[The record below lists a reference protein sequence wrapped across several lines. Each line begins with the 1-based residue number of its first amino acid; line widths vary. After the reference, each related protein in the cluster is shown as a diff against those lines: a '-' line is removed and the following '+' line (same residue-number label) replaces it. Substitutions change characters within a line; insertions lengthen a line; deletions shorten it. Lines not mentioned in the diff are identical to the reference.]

1 MLPMAYFVRYR
12 KPLPRWDA
20 SVIYGND
27 GLALVPDDQ
36 RLATI
41 KRTALYKCA
50 KMPSYGFQIDLARVV
65 DSETLQE
72 PFRCGQCAHSGS
84 TSLVSFSRSSKSSNT
99 PSMSFSLS
107 PSPFR
112 AAIIIRFERS

>member
-27 GLALVPDDQ
+27 GLAVVPDDQ

-65 DSETLQE
+65 DSADFAGAVPLRSMRS
-72 PFRCGQCAHSGS
+72 FRIDVLGEF
-84 TSLVSFSRSSKSSNT
+84 L
-99 PSMSFSLS
+99 
-107 PSPFR
+107 
-112 AAIIIRFERS
+112 